1 MYVILKYIWNLILIY
16 ILYVLYFYL
25 NKVEVLLGE
34 LGFIILELNN
44 FFNFLVKS
52 LLLNSVIG
60 FFFKF
65 RDINSEK
72 IWM

>member
-16 ILYVLYFYL
+16 ILYLLYFYL

-60 FFFKF
+60 FFLNLE
-65 RDINSEK
+65 I
-72 IWM
+72 

>member
-1 MYVILKYIWNLILIY
+1 MYVILKYIRNFILIY
-16 ILYVLYFYL
+16 ILYILYFYL

-60 FFFKF
+60 FFLNLE
-65 RDINSEK
+65 I
-72 IWM
+72 

>member
-1 MYVILKYIWNLILIY
+1 MVLVYVCYFEIYIWNLILIY

-60 FFFKF
+60 FFLNLE
-65 RDINSEK
+65 I
-72 IWM
+72 

>member
-1 MYVILKYIWNLILIY
+1 MVLVYVCYFEIYIWNLILIY

-25 NKVEVLLGE
+25 NKVEVLFGE

-60 FFFKF
+60 FFLNLE
-65 RDINSEK
+65 I
-72 IWM
+72 

>member
-60 FFFKF
+60 FLLNLE
-65 RDINSEK
+65 I
-72 IWM
+72 

>member
-1 MYVILKYIWNLILIY
+1 MLKLNFRY

-60 FFFKF
+60 FFLNLE
-65 RDINSEK
+65 I
-72 IWM
+72 

>member
-34 LGFIILELNN
+34 LGFVILELNN

-60 FFFKF
+60 FFLNLE
-65 RDINSEK
+65 I
-72 IWM
+72 

>member
-60 FFFKF
+60 FFLNLE
-65 RDINSEK
+65 I
-72 IWM
+72 

>member
-1 MYVILKYIWNLILIY
+1 MYVILKYIWNIILIY

-60 FFFKF
+60 FFLNLE
-65 RDINSEK
+65 I
-72 IWM
+72 

>member
-1 MYVILKYIWNLILIY
+1 MFVILKYIWNLILIY

-60 FFFKF
+60 FFLNLE
-65 RDINSEK
+65 I
-72 IWM
+72 

>member
-1 MYVILKYIWNLILIY
+1 MYVILKYIWNLIFIY

-60 FFFKF
+60 FFLNLE
-65 RDINSEK
+65 I
-72 IWM
+72 

>member
-60 FFFKF
+60 FFFNLE
-65 RDINSEK
+65 I
-72 IWM
+72 

>member
-1 MYVILKYIWNLILIY
+1 MYVIFKYIWNLILIY

-60 FFFKF
+60 FFLNLE
-65 RDINSEK
+65 I
-72 IWM
+72 